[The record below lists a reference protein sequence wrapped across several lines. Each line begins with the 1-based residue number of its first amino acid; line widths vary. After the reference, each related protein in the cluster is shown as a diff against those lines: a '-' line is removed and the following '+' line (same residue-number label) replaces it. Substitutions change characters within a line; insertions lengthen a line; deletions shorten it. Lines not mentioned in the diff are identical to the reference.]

1 MEIPYICTVGEPA
14 CMARKLACGLIAKP
28 KLEDFT
34 TKMKYA
40 IDHLDE
46 LKEGAKQ
53 GRKYLLEKQNFNTLG
68 EKLEA
73 ALCVT
78 LTH

>member
-1 MEIPYICTVGEPA
+1 
-14 CMARKLACGLIAKP
+14 
-28 KLEDFT
+28 
-34 TKMKYA
+34 MKYA